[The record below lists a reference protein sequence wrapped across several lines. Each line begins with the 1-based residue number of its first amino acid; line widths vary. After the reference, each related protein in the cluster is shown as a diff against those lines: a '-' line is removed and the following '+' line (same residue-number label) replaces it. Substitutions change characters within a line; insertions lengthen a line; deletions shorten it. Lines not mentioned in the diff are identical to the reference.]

1 MLILPLQKS
10 KFYSLILYSSLT
22 HILNIL
28 LKSIF
33 IELDDLVKK
42 FENELV
48 EGESKI
54 IDSFRWVLSFYIG
67 DFRYKYHGQVKNFQK
82 TIRLKL
88 NNL

>member
-54 IDSFRWVLSFYIG
+54 IDSFR
-67 DFRYKYHGQVKNFQK
+67 
-82 TIRLKL
+82 
-88 NNL
+88 